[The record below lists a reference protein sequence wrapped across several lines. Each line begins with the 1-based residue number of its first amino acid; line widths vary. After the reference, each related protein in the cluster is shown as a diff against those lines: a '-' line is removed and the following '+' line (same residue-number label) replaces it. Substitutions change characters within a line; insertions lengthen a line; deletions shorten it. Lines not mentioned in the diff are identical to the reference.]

1 MADEPTVLHPLP
13 ALLTLAAYLEGRVR
27 AGQQRI
33 WMSEPARQALKE
45 MIRMK
50 PGRMEM
56 RPVVVASVARE
67 PVVEAAKVETEVEV
81 PKPETVSK
89 EMPVVEIVPE
99 SVVPVVPVEE
109 VPKVETVPER
119 EAPVMPVVLVERT
132 REEKEEALAAV
143 KARAEVGERARALGT
158 LRETMVFAVGN
169 PDSPLML
176 VGEAPGAEEEKQLEP
191 FVGPAGQLL
200 DKMLA
205 AMGLDRGGV
214 YISNLCKFRPAMS
227 GGAQG
232 TGNRAPTAAEMAACV
247 EFVREEIAIIRP
259 RVIVALGATASEGL
273 LGRKVAITRERGQ
286 WQTFEGI
293 PLMLTLHPSYLL
305 RAAQEG
311 PVRGNAEKRKAWED
325 LLAVMDRLGMPVSEK
340 QRGFFRKVPRE

>member
-13 ALLTLAAYLEGRVR
+13 ALLTLAAFMEGRQR

-50 PGRMEM
+50 PGRMEV
-56 RPVVVASVARE
+56 RPVVVASVVE
-67 PVVEAAKVETEVEV
+67 PKEEIVLESVET
-81 PKPETVSK
+81 
-89 EMPVVEIVPE
+89 
-99 SVVPVVPVEE
+99 VPVVE
-109 VPKVETVPER
+109 VPKVETVVETVVER
-119 EAPVMPVVLVERT
+119 EEPVVSVMVVERT
-132 REEKEEALAAV
+132 REEKEVALAAV
-143 KARAEVGERARALGT
+143 KARAEIGERARGLGT
-158 LRETMVFAVGN
+158 LRDTMVFAVGD

-176 VGEAPGAEEEKQLEP
+176 VGEAPGAEEEKQGEP

-200 DKMLA
+200 DKMLV

-214 YISNLCKFRPAMS
+214 YISNLCKFRPAIS

-232 TGNRAPTAAEMAACV
+232 SGNRAPTAEEMAACV

-311 PVRGNAEKRKAWED
+311 PVRGNAEKRKVWED
-325 LLAVMDRLGMPVSEK
+325 LVAVMDRLGMLVSEK

>member
-13 ALLTLAAYLEGRVR
+13 ALLTLAAYMEGRQR

-56 RPVVVASVARE
+56 RPVVVARE
-67 PVVEAAKVETEVEV
+67 PAAAEPVEEAVVVPKEASVPEIVVTEKVEEVSVRQER
-81 PKPETVSK
+81 E
-89 EMPVVEIVPE
+89 EPVDM
-99 SVVPVVPVEE
+99 VVPVI
-109 VPKVETVPER
+109 PEIR
-119 EAPVMPVVLVERT
+119 VERT

-143 KARAEVGERARALGT
+143 KARAEIGERARALGT
-158 LRETMVFAVGN
+158 LRDTMVFAVGN

-176 VGEAPGAEEEKQLEP
+176 VGEAPGAEEEKQGEP

-200 DKMLA
+200 DKMLV

-214 YISNLCKFRPAMS
+214 YISNLCKYRPAIS

-232 TGNRAPTAAEMAACV
+232 TGNRAPTAAEMEACV
-247 EFVREEIAIIRP
+247 EFIREEIEIIRP

-325 LLAVMDRLGMPVSEK
+325 LLAVMDRLGMPISEK

>member
-1 MADEPTVLHPLP
+1 
-13 ALLTLAAYLEGRVR
+13 
-27 AGQQRI
+27 
-33 WMSEPARQALKE
+33 
-45 MIRMK
+45 
-50 PGRMEM
+50 
-56 RPVVVASVARE
+56 VVVARE
-67 PVVEAAKVETEVEV
+67 PVVVQ
-81 PKPETVSK
+81 K
-89 EMPVVEIVPE
+89 ED
-99 SVVPVVPVEE
+99 
-109 VPKVETVPER
+109 PKVETVPVVEAALGPKEETVPESEEPVMGVEVTGRQEGEER
-119 EAPVMPVVLVERT
+119 VMPVVSVEWT

-143 KARAEVGERARALGT
+143 KARAEIGERARALGT
-158 LRETMVFAVGN
+158 LRDTMVFAVGN

-200 DKMLA
+200 DKMLV

-214 YISNLCKFRPAMS
+214 YISNLCKFRPAIS

-232 TGNRAPTAAEMAACV
+232 SGNRAPTAEEMAACV

-311 PVRGNAEKRKAWED
+311 PVRGNAEKRKVWED
-325 LLAVMDRLGMPVSEK
+325 LLAVMDRLGMLVSEK

>member
-13 ALLTLAAYLEGRVR
+13 ALLTLAAFMEGRQR

-50 PGRMEM
+50 PGRMEV
-56 RPVVVASVARE
+56 RPVVVASVPRE
-67 PVVEAAKVETEVEV
+67 PVVEAAVVEPKEEIVLERVET
-81 PKPETVSK
+81 
-89 EMPVVEIVPE
+89 
-99 SVVPVVPVEE
+99 VPVVM
-109 VPKVETVPER
+109 VPKVETVVGTVVER
-119 EAPVMPVVLVERT
+119 EEPMVSVMVVERT
-132 REEKEEALAAV
+132 REEKEVALAAV
-143 KARAEVGERARALGT
+143 KARAEIGERARGLGT
-158 LRETMVFAVGN
+158 LRDTMVFAVGD

-176 VGEAPGAEEEKQLEP
+176 VGEAPGAEEEKQGEP

-200 DKMLA
+200 DKMLV

-214 YISNLCKFRPAMS
+214 YISNLCKFRPAIS

-232 TGNRAPTAAEMAACV
+232 SGNRAPTAEEMAACV

-311 PVRGNAEKRKAWED
+311 PVRGNAEKRKVWED
-325 LLAVMDRLGMPVSEK
+325 LVAVMDRLGMLVSEK

>member
-13 ALLTLAAYLEGRVR
+13 ALLTLAAFMEGRQR

-56 RPVVVASVARE
+56 RPVVVARE
-67 PVVEAAKVETEVEV
+67 PVAAEPVEAAAVGPKEEPKEEIVLESVET
-81 PKPETVSK
+81 
-89 EMPVVEIVPE
+89 
-99 SVVPVVPVEE
+99 VPVVV
-109 VPKVETVPER
+109 VPKVEAVVEAVVER
-119 EAPVMPVVLVERT
+119 EAPVVPVERT
-132 REEKEEALAAV
+132 REEKEVALAAV
-143 KARAEVGERARALGT
+143 KVRAEIGERARALGT

-176 VGEAPGAEEEKQLEP
+176 VGEAPGAEEEKQGEP

-200 DKMLA
+200 DKMLV

-214 YISNLCKFRPAMS
+214 YISNLCKFRPAIS

-232 TGNRAPTAAEMAACV
+232 TGNRAPTAAEMEACV

-340 QRGFFRKVPRE
+340 QRGFFGKVPRE

>member
-1 MADEPTVLHPLP
+1 VVETVVE
-13 ALLTLAAYLEGRVR
+13 T
-27 AGQQRI
+27 
-33 WMSEPARQALKE
+33 
-45 MIRMK
+45 
-50 PGRMEM
+50 
-56 RPVVVASVARE
+56 VVEREE
-67 PVVEAAKVETEVEV
+67 PVV
-81 PKPETVSK
+81 
-89 EMPVVEIVPE
+89 
-99 SVVPVVPVEE
+99 SVMV
-109 VPKVETVPER
+109 
-119 EAPVMPVVLVERT
+119 VERT
-132 REEKEEALAAV
+132 REEKEVALAAV
-143 KARAEVGERARALGT
+143 KARAEIGERARGLGT
-158 LRETMVFAVGN
+158 LRDTMVFAVGD

-176 VGEAPGAEEEKQLEP
+176 VGEAPGAEEEKQGEP

-200 DKMLA
+200 DKMLV

-214 YISNLCKFRPAMS
+214 YISNLCKFRPAIS

-232 TGNRAPTAAEMAACV
+232 SGNRAPTAEEMAACV

-311 PVRGNAEKRKAWED
+311 PVRGNAEKRKVWED
-325 LLAVMDRLGMPVSEK
+325 LVAVMDRLGMLVSEK

>member
-13 ALLTLAAYLEGRVR
+13 ALLTLAAYMEGRQR

-56 RPVVVASVARE
+56 RPVVVARE
-67 PVVEAAKVETEVEV
+67 PAAAEPVEEAVVVPKEASVPEIVVTEKVEEVSVRQER
-81 PKPETVSK
+81 E
-89 EMPVVEIVPE
+89 EPVDM
-99 SVVPVVPVEE
+99 VVPVI
-109 VPKVETVPER
+109 PEIR
-119 EAPVMPVVLVERT
+119 VERT

-143 KARAEVGERARALGT
+143 KARAEIGERARALGT
-158 LRETMVFAVGN
+158 LRDTMVFAVGN

-176 VGEAPGAEEEKQLEP
+176 VGEAPGAEEEKQGEP

-200 DKMLA
+200 DKMLV

-214 YISNLCKFRPAMS
+214 YISTLCKYRPAIS

-232 TGNRAPTAAEMAACV
+232 TGNRAPTAAEMEACV
-247 EFVREEIAIIRP
+247 EFIREEIEIIRP

-325 LLAVMDRLGMPVSEK
+325 LLAVMDRLGMPISEK

>member
-13 ALLTLAAYLEGRVR
+13 ALLTLAAFMEGRQR

-45 MIRMK
+45 IIRMK

-56 RPVVVASVARE
+56 RPVVVASVPRE
-67 PVVEAAKVETEVEV
+67 PVVV
-81 PKPETVSK
+81 PKEETVSK
-89 EMPVVEIVPE
+89 EMPAVEAEVVETVPE
-99 SVVPVVPVEE
+99 VEIIPGSVVPVVE

-119 EAPVMPVVLVERT
+119 DAPVMPVVSVERT

-143 KARAEVGERARALGT
+143 KARAEIGERARALGT
-158 LRETMVFAVGN
+158 LRERMVFAVGN
-169 PDSPLML
+169 PDSPLIL
-176 VGEAPGAEEEKQLEP
+176 VGEAPGAEEEKQGEP

-200 DKMLA
+200 DKMLL
-205 AMGLDRGGV
+205 AMGLDRGCV

-247 EFVREEIAIIRP
+247 EFIREEIAIIRP

-325 LLAVMDRLGMPVSEK
+325 LLAVMGRLGMPISEK
-340 QRGFFRKVPRE
+340 QRGYFRKVPRE

>member
-13 ALLTLAAYLEGRVR
+13 ALLTLAAFMEGRQR

-50 PGRMEM
+50 PGRMEV
-56 RPVVVASVARE
+56 RPVVVAAAVE
-67 PVVEAAKVETEVEV
+67 PKEEPKEEIVLERVET
-81 PKPETVSK
+81 
-89 EMPVVEIVPE
+89 
-99 SVVPVVPVEE
+99 VPVVM
-109 VPKVETVPER
+109 VPKVETVVGTVVER
-119 EAPVMPVVLVERT
+119 EEPMVSVMVVERT
-132 REEKEEALAAV
+132 REEREVALAAV
-143 KARAEVGERARALGT
+143 KARAEIGERARGLGT
-158 LRETMVFAVGN
+158 LRDTMVFAVGN

-176 VGEAPGAEEEKQLEP
+176 VGEAPGAEEEKQGEP

-200 DKMLA
+200 DKMLV

-214 YISNLCKFRPAMS
+214 YISNLCKFRPAIS

-232 TGNRAPTAAEMAACV
+232 SGNRAPTAEEMAACV

-311 PVRGNAEKRKAWED
+311 PVRGNAEKRKVWED
-325 LLAVMDRLGMPVSEK
+325 LLAVMDRLGMLVSEK

>member
-13 ALLTLAAYLEGRVR
+13 ALLTLAAFMEGRQR

-50 PGRMEM
+50 PGRMEV
-56 RPVVVASVARE
+56 RPVVVASVVE
-67 PVVEAAKVETEVEV
+67 PKEEPKEEIVLERVET
-81 PKPETVSK
+81 
-89 EMPVVEIVPE
+89 
-99 SVVPVVPVEE
+99 VPVVM
-109 VPKVETVPER
+109 VPKVETVVGTVVER
-119 EAPVMPVVLVERT
+119 EEPMVSVMVVERT
-132 REEKEEALAAV
+132 REEREVALAAV
-143 KARAEVGERARALGT
+143 KARAEIGERARGLGT
-158 LRETMVFAVGN
+158 LRDTMVFAVGN

-176 VGEAPGAEEEKQLEP
+176 VGEAPGAEEEKQGEP

-200 DKMLA
+200 DKMLV

-214 YISNLCKFRPAMS
+214 YISNLCKFRPAIS

-232 TGNRAPTAAEMAACV
+232 SGNRAPTAEEMAACV

-311 PVRGNAEKRKAWED
+311 PVRGNAEKRKVWED
-325 LLAVMDRLGMPVSEK
+325 LLAVMDRLGMLVSEK

>member
-13 ALLTLAAYLEGRVR
+13 ALLTLAAFMEGRQR

-56 RPVVVASVARE
+56 RPVVVARE
-67 PVVEAAKVETEVEV
+67 PVAAEPVEAAAVEPKEEPKEEIVLESVETVPVVVVPKVEALVER
-81 PKPETVSK
+81 E
-89 EMPVVEIVPE
+89 
-99 SVVPVVPVEE
+99 VPVVP
-109 VPKVETVPER
+109 
-119 EAPVMPVVLVERT
+119 VERT
-132 REEKEEALAAV
+132 REEKEVALAAV
-143 KARAEVGERARALGT
+143 KVRAEMGERARALGT

-176 VGEAPGAEEEKQLEP
+176 VGEAPGAEEEKQGEP

-200 DKMLA
+200 DKMLV
-205 AMGLDRGGV
+205 AMGLDRGGI
-214 YISNLCKFRPAMS
+214 YISNLCKFRPAIS

-232 TGNRAPTAAEMAACV
+232 TGNRAPTAAEMEACV

>member
-1 MADEPTVLHPLP
+1 
-13 ALLTLAAYLEGRVR
+13 
-27 AGQQRI
+27 
-33 WMSEPARQALKE
+33 MSEPARQALKE

-56 RPVVVASVARE
+56 RPVVVARGRE
-67 PVVEAAKVETEVEV
+67 EE
-81 PKPETVSK
+81 
-89 EMPVVEIVPE
+89 
-99 SVVPVVPVEE
+99 VVPVAAEPVEE
-109 VPKVETVPER
+109 AVVVPEEASAPEIAGTEKVEEVSVRQER
-119 EAPVMPVVLVERT
+119 EERVDMVVPVMPVVPVERT
-132 REEKEEALAAV
+132 REEKEVALAAV
-143 KARAEVGERARALGT
+143 KARAEIGERARALGT

-176 VGEAPGAEEEKQLEP
+176 VGEAPGAEEEKQGEP
-191 FVGPAGQLL
+191 FVGPAGHLL
-200 DKMLA
+200 DKMLV
-205 AMGLDRGGV
+205 AMGLDRSGV
-214 YISNLCKFRPAMS
+214 YISNLCKFRPAIS

-232 TGNRAPTAAEMAACV
+232 SGNRAPTAAEMAACV
-247 EFVREEIAIIRP
+247 EFIREEIAIIRP

>member
-13 ALLTLAAYLEGRVR
+13 ALLTLAAYMEGRQR

-56 RPVVVASVARE
+56 RPVVVAAVPRE
-67 PVVEAAKVETEVEV
+67 PVVEAAVVEPKEEPKEEIVLESVET
-81 PKPETVSK
+81 
-89 EMPVVEIVPE
+89 
-99 SVVPVVPVEE
+99 VPVVE
-109 VPKVETVPER
+109 VPKVETVSER
-119 EAPVMPVVLVERT
+119 EERVMPGVSVERT
-132 REEKEEALAAV
+132 REEKEVALAAV
-143 KARAEVGERARALGT
+143 KARAEIGEGARALGT
-158 LRETMVFAVGN
+158 LRDTMVFAVGN

-176 VGEAPGAEEEKQLEP
+176 VGEAPGAEEEKQGEP

-200 DKMLA
+200 DKMLV

-214 YISNLCKFRPAMS
+214 YISNLCKYRPAIS

-232 TGNRAPTAAEMAACV
+232 TGNRAPTAAEMEACV
-247 EFVREEIAIIRP
+247 EFIREEIEIIRP

-286 WQTFEGI
+286 WQTFGGI

-325 LLAVMDRLGMPVSEK
+325 LLAVMDRLGMPISEK

>member
-13 ALLTLAAYLEGRVR
+13 ALLTLAAYMEGRQR

-56 RPVVVASVARE
+56 RPVVVARVPREEAVPVAAE
-67 PVVEAAKVETEVEV
+67 PVEVAVVV
-81 PKPETVSK
+81 PKEASVP
-89 EMPVVEIVPE
+89 EIVATE
-99 SVVPVVPVEE
+99 KVEE
-109 VPKVETVPER
+109 VPVRQEREEPVDMVLPVIPVVPEVR
-119 EAPVMPVVLVERT
+119 VERT
-132 REEKEEALAAV
+132 REEKEVALAAV
-143 KARAEVGERARALGT
+143 KARAEIGERARALGT
-158 LRETMVFAVGN
+158 LRDTMVFAVGN

-176 VGEAPGAEEEKQLEP
+176 VGEAPGAEEEKQGEP

-200 DKMLA
+200 DKMLV

-214 YISNLCKFRPAMS
+214 YISNLCKYRPAIS

-232 TGNRAPTAAEMAACV
+232 SGNRAPTVAEMAACV
-247 EFVREEIAIIRP
+247 EFIREEIEIIRP

-286 WQTFEGI
+286 WQTFESI

-325 LLAVMDRLGMPVSEK
+325 LLAVMDRLGMPISEK

>member
-13 ALLTLAAYLEGRVR
+13 ALLTLAAFMEGRQR

-50 PGRMEM
+50 PGRMEV
-56 RPVVVASVARE
+56 RPVVVASVVE
-67 PVVEAAKVETEVEV
+67 PKEEPKEEIVLERVET
-81 PKPETVSK
+81 
-89 EMPVVEIVPE
+89 
-99 SVVPVVPVEE
+99 VPVVM
-109 VPKVETVPER
+109 VPKVETVVETVVER
-119 EAPVMPVVLVERT
+119 EEPMVSVMVVERT
-132 REEKEEALAAV
+132 REEREVALAAV
-143 KARAEVGERARALGT
+143 KARAEIGERARGLGT
-158 LRETMVFAVGN
+158 LRDTMVFAVGN

-176 VGEAPGAEEEKQLEP
+176 VGEAPGAEEEKQGEP

-200 DKMLA
+200 DKMLV

-214 YISNLCKFRPAMS
+214 YISNLCKFRPAIS

-232 TGNRAPTAAEMAACV
+232 SGNRAPTAEEMAACV

-311 PVRGNAEKRKAWED
+311 PVRGNAEKRKVWED
-325 LLAVMDRLGMPVSEK
+325 LVAVMDRLGMLVSEK

>member
-13 ALLTLAAYLEGRVR
+13 ALLTLAAFMEGRQR

-50 PGRMEM
+50 PGRMEV
-56 RPVVVASVARE
+56 RPVVVASVVE
-67 PVVEAAKVETEVEV
+67 PKEEPKEEIVLERVET
-81 PKPETVSK
+81 
-89 EMPVVEIVPE
+89 
-99 SVVPVVPVEE
+99 VPVVM
-109 VPKVETVPER
+109 VPKVETVVGTVVER
-119 EAPVMPVVLVERT
+119 EEPMVSVMVVERT
-132 REEKEEALAAV
+132 REEREVALAAV
-143 KARAEVGERARALGT
+143 KARAEIGERARGLGT
-158 LRETMVFAVGN
+158 LRDTMVFAVGN

-176 VGEAPGAEEEKQLEP
+176 VGEAPGAEEEKQGEP

-200 DKMLA
+200 DKMLV

-214 YISNLCKFRPAMS
+214 YISNLCKFRPAIS

-232 TGNRAPTAAEMAACV
+232 SGNRAPTAEEMAACV

-311 PVRGNAEKRKAWED
+311 PVRGNAEKRKVWED
-325 LLAVMDRLGMPVSEK
+325 LVAVMDRLGMLVSEK

>member
-1 MADEPTVLHPLP
+1 MADETIVLHPLP
-13 ALLTLAAYLEGRVR
+13 ALLTLAAYMEGRVR

-67 PVVEAAKVETEVEV
+67 PVAAEPAEAAAEPKEVSKEV
-81 PKPETVSK
+81 PKQ
-89 EMPVVEIVPE
+89 EIVPE
-99 SVVPVVPVEE
+99 IVVPE
-109 VPKVETVPER
+109 VVETVLER
-119 EAPVMPVVLVERT
+119 DASVMPEVSVERT
-132 REEKEEALAAV
+132 REEKEVALAAV
-143 KARAEVGERARALGT
+143 KARAEIGERARGLGT

-169 PDSPLML
+169 PDSLLML
-176 VGEAPGAEEEKQLEP
+176 VGEAPGAEEEKQGEP

-200 DKMLA
+200 DKMLV

-214 YISNLCKFRPAMS
+214 YISNLCKYRPAIS

-247 EFVREEIAIIRP
+247 EFVREEIEIIRP

-340 QRGFFRKVPRE
+340 QRGFFRKVPR

>member
-13 ALLTLAAYLEGRVR
+13 ALLTLAAFMEGRQR

-56 RPVVVASVARE
+56 RPVVVAAVPRE
-67 PVVEAAKVETEVEV
+67 PVVVAAKEVEV
-81 PKPETVSK
+81 PKE
-89 EMPVVEIVPE
+89 VEA
-99 SVVPVVPVEE
+99 
-109 VPKVETVPER
+109 PKVETVPER
-119 EAPVMPVVLVERT
+119 EDRVMPVVPVVSVERT
-132 REEKEEALAAV
+132 REEKEAALAVV
-143 KARAEVGERARALGT
+143 KARAEIGERARALGT
-158 LRETMVFAVGN
+158 LRATMVFAVGN

-200 DKMLA
+200 DKMLV

-232 TGNRAPTAAEMAACV
+232 TGNRAPTAEEMAACV

-293 PLMLTLHPSYLL
+293 PLMLTLHPAYLL

>member
-13 ALLTLAAYLEGRVR
+13 ALLTLAAYMEGRQR

-56 RPVVVASVARE
+56 RPVVVARE
-67 PVVEAAKVETEVEV
+67 PAAAEPVEEAVVVPKEASVPEIVVTEKVEEVSVRQER
-81 PKPETVSK
+81 E
-89 EMPVVEIVPE
+89 EPVDM
-99 SVVPVVPVEE
+99 VVPVI
-109 VPKVETVPER
+109 PEIR
-119 EAPVMPVVLVERT
+119 VERT

-143 KARAEVGERARALGT
+143 KARAEIGERARALGT
-158 LRETMVFAVGN
+158 LRDTMVFAVGN

-176 VGEAPGAEEEKQLEP
+176 VGEAPGAEEETQGEP

-200 DKMLA
+200 DKMLV

-214 YISNLCKFRPAMS
+214 YISNLCKYRPAIS

-232 TGNRAPTAAEMAACV
+232 TGNRAPTAAEMEACV
-247 EFVREEIAIIRP
+247 EFIREEIEIIRP

-325 LLAVMDRLGMPVSEK
+325 LLAVMDRLGMPISEK

>member
-13 ALLTLAAYLEGRVR
+13 ALLTLAAFMEGRQR

-50 PGRMEM
+50 PGRMEV
-56 RPVVVASVARE
+56 RPVVVAA
-67 PVVEAAKVETEVEV
+67 VVEPKEEPKEEIVLERVET
-81 PKPETVSK
+81 
-89 EMPVVEIVPE
+89 
-99 SVVPVVPVEE
+99 VPVVM
-109 VPKVETVPER
+109 VPKVETVVETVVER
-119 EAPVMPVVLVERT
+119 EEPVVSVMVVERT
-132 REEKEEALAAV
+132 REEKEVALAAV
-143 KARAEVGERARALGT
+143 KARAEIGERARGLGT
-158 LRETMVFAVGN
+158 LRDTMVFAVGD

-176 VGEAPGAEEEKQLEP
+176 VGEAPGAEEEKQGEP

-200 DKMLA
+200 DKMLV

-214 YISNLCKFRPAMS
+214 YISNLCKFRPAIS

-232 TGNRAPTAAEMAACV
+232 SGNRAPTAEEMAACV

-311 PVRGNAEKRKAWED
+311 PVRGNAEKRKVWED
-325 LLAVMDRLGMPVSEK
+325 LVAVMDRLVVLLPCAWARVYP
-340 QRGFFRKVPRE
+340 FRRL

>member
-13 ALLTLAAYLEGRVR
+13 ALLTLAAYMEGRQR

-56 RPVVVASVARE
+56 RPVVVARE
-67 PVVEAAKVETEVEV
+67 PAAAEPVEAAAG
-81 PKPETVSK
+81 PKE
-89 EMPVVEIVPE
+89 EIVPE
-99 SVVPVVPVEE
+99 SVGLERVEPVKVEEEPVRQEREEPVDMVVPVIPE
-109 VPKVETVPER
+109 VPVI
-119 EAPVMPVVLVERT
+119 LVERT
-132 REEKEEALAAV
+132 REEKEVALAAV
-143 KARAEVGERARALGT
+143 KARAEIGERARALGT

-176 VGEAPGAEEEKQLEP
+176 VGEAPGAEEEKQGEP

-200 DKMLA
+200 DKMLV

-214 YISNLCKFRPAMS
+214 YISNLCKFRPAIS

-232 TGNRAPTAAEMAACV
+232 SGNRAPTAAEMEACV

>member
-13 ALLTLAAYLEGRVR
+13 ALLTLAAFMEGRQR

-50 PGRMEM
+50 PGRMEV
-56 RPVVVASVARE
+56 RPVVVASVVE
-67 PVVEAAKVETEVEV
+67 PKEEPKEEIVLERVET
-81 PKPETVSK
+81 
-89 EMPVVEIVPE
+89 
-99 SVVPVVPVEE
+99 VPVVM
-109 VPKVETVPER
+109 VPKVETVVGTVVER
-119 EAPVMPVVLVERT
+119 EEPMVSVMVVERT
-132 REEKEEALAAV
+132 REEKEVALAAV
-143 KARAEVGERARALGT
+143 KARAEIGERARGLGT
-158 LRETMVFAVGN
+158 LRDTMVFAVGD

-176 VGEAPGAEEEKQLEP
+176 VGEAPGAEEEKQGEP

-200 DKMLA
+200 DKMLV

-214 YISNLCKFRPAMS
+214 YISNLCKFRPAIS

-232 TGNRAPTAAEMAACV
+232 SGNRAPTAEEMAACV

-311 PVRGNAEKRKAWED
+311 PVRGNAEKRKVWED
-325 LLAVMDRLGMPVSEK
+325 LVAVMDRLGMLVSEK

>member
-13 ALLTLAAYLEGRVR
+13 ALLTLAAFMEGRQR

-50 PGRMEM
+50 PGRMEV
-56 RPVVVASVARE
+56 RPVVVASVVE
-67 PVVEAAKVETEVEV
+67 PKEEIVLERVET
-81 PKPETVSK
+81 
-89 EMPVVEIVPE
+89 
-99 SVVPVVPVEE
+99 VPVVM
-109 VPKVETVPER
+109 VPKVETVVGTVVER
-119 EAPVMPVVLVERT
+119 EEPMVSVMVVERT
-132 REEKEEALAAV
+132 REEKEVALAAV
-143 KARAEVGERARALGT
+143 KARAEIGERARGLGT
-158 LRETMVFAVGN
+158 LRDTMVFAVGD

-176 VGEAPGAEEEKQLEP
+176 VGEAPGAEEEKQGEP

-200 DKMLA
+200 DKMLV

-214 YISNLCKFRPAMS
+214 YISNLCKFRPAIS

-232 TGNRAPTAAEMAACV
+232 SGNRAPTAEEMAACV

-311 PVRGNAEKRKAWED
+311 PVRGNAEKRKVWED
-325 LLAVMDRLGMPVSEK
+325 LVAVMDRLGMLVSEK

>member
-13 ALLTLAAYLEGRVR
+13 ALLTLAAFMEGRQR

-56 RPVVVASVARE
+56 RPVVVARE
-67 PVVEAAKVETEVEV
+67 PVAAEPVEAAAVEPKEEPKEEIVLESVET
-81 PKPETVSK
+81 
-89 EMPVVEIVPE
+89 
-99 SVVPVVPVEE
+99 VPVVV
-109 VPKVETVPER
+109 VPKVEALVEAVVER
-119 EAPVMPVVLVERT
+119 EAPVIPVVPVERT
-132 REEKEEALAAV
+132 REEKEVALAALKV
-143 KARAEVGERARALGT
+143 RAEIGERARALGT

-176 VGEAPGAEEEKQLEP
+176 VGEAPGAEEEKQGEP

-200 DKMLA
+200 DKMLV
-205 AMGLDRGGV
+205 AMGLDRGGI
-214 YISNLCKFRPAMS
+214 YISNLCKFRPAIS

-232 TGNRAPTAAEMAACV
+232 TGNRAPTAAEMEACV

-325 LLAVMDRLGMPVSEK
+325 LLAVMDRLGMLVSEK

>member
-1 MADEPTVLHPLP
+1 VEEA
-13 ALLTLAAYLEGRVR
+13 
-27 AGQQRI
+27 
-33 WMSEPARQALKE
+33 
-45 MIRMK
+45 
-50 PGRMEM
+50 
-56 RPVVVASVARE
+56 VVVPKEASVPEIVVTEKVEEVSVRQEREE
-67 PVVEAAKVETEVEV
+67 PVD
-81 PKPETVSK
+81 
-89 EMPVVEIVPE
+89 M
-99 SVVPVVPVEE
+99 VVPVI
-109 VPKVETVPER
+109 PEIR
-119 EAPVMPVVLVERT
+119 VERT

-143 KARAEVGERARALGT
+143 KARAEIGERARALGT
-158 LRETMVFAVGN
+158 LRDTMVFAVGN

-176 VGEAPGAEEEKQLEP
+176 VGEAPGAEEEKQGEP

-200 DKMLA
+200 DKMLV

-214 YISNLCKFRPAMS
+214 YISNLCKYRPAIS

-232 TGNRAPTAAEMAACV
+232 TGNRAPTAAEMEACV
-247 EFVREEIAIIRP
+247 EFIREEIEIIRP

-325 LLAVMDRLGMPVSEK
+325 LLAVMDRLGMPISEK

>member
-13 ALLTLAAYLEGRVR
+13 ALLTLAAFMEGRQR

-56 RPVVVASVARE
+56 RPVVVARE
-67 PVVEAAKVETEVEV
+67 PVAAEPVEAAAVEPKEEIVLESVETVPVVVVPKVEALVER
-81 PKPETVSK
+81 E
-89 EMPVVEIVPE
+89 
-99 SVVPVVPVEE
+99 VPVVP
-109 VPKVETVPER
+109 
-119 EAPVMPVVLVERT
+119 VERT
-132 REEKEEALAAV
+132 REEKEVALAAV
-143 KARAEVGERARALGT
+143 KVRAEIGERARALGT

-176 VGEAPGAEEEKQLEP
+176 VGEAPGAEEEKQGEP

-200 DKMLA
+200 DKMLV
-205 AMGLDRGGV
+205 AMGLDRGGI
-214 YISNLCKFRPAMS
+214 YISNLCKFRPAIS

-232 TGNRAPTAAEMAACV
+232 TGNRAPTAAEMEACV

-311 PVRGNAEKRKAWED
+311 PLRGNAEKRKAWED